1 MSSPGLVTASPP
13 PQAASPP
20 TRGLVP
26 AHAGPGLLLDSSLAV
41 LQAETQLYP

>member
-26 AHAGPGLLLDSSLAV
+26 AHAGPGLLLDSSLL